1 MFKDT
6 SLRRRD
12 REREWERMR
21 ERVSERAK
29 RREKARHPMGFEP
42 TAANFQ
48 SANRKHIRTLSS
60 STKQHL
66 SQLSYCAPQESAF
79 VIWPIIIWHRDNLC
93 TNLSQT
99 WSRGL
104 QSRPSALP
112 CNTHPLP
119 PGPQCLGRHLVGR
132 LLNSSE
138 LSWLNSSQ
146 LKTMVKKFVFF

>member
-1 MFKDT
+1 
-6 SLRRRD
+6 
-12 REREWERMR
+12 
-21 ERVSERAK
+21 
-29 RREKARHPMGFEP
+29 MGFEP

-48 SANRKHIRTLSS
+48 SANRKHNRTLSS

-66 SQLSYCAPQESAF
+66 SQLSYSAPLESAF

-112 CNTHPLP
+112 CNPHPLP

-132 LLNSSE
+132 LFSSSK

-146 LKTMVKKFVFF
+146 IKKWSKKVFFWFKPNLSRGRCGILSGHCPCLLLQRSKFESG